1 MKILLSGGHLT
12 PALALC
18 DYIQAL
24 HSDDSL
30 VFAGRRYSQDSTK
43 QLAHEY
49 QEIKNRGLTFVEFWA
64 PRWQAGFGLW
74 IVLFPLQFVWSWMK
88 AIYIFLRHRPTVY
101 MSFGGYL
108 AVPLAL
114 AAWLL
119 RIPIVTHEQTRVIGT
134 ATQFISKLA
143 TKVAVSFAD
152 TSGEL
157 PSDKVVITGNP
168 LRPVLFTPK
177 PNRPTWL
184 PSSTRKPILYVTGG
198 NQGSQVINTLIEQAL
213 PTLTKSWLV
222 IHQCGNKSATT
233 NYRKQL
239 ERSKA
244 KLPAGQQGAY
254 FVSEWFSELDLAWIY
269 QNAQVVVARAGANTL
284 AELIT
289 FELPSVVIPLP
300 FSHGNEQQRNAEW
313 LAGVGGTYV
322 IPQKQ
327 VNATELISALHYVK
341 NHRANYL
348 ASLAQVPKTKD
359 AAKALYQVI
368 TKASR

>member
-18 DYIQAL
+18 DYIRSQSTA
-24 HSDDSL
+24 DEL
-30 VFAGRRYSQDSTK
+30 VFAGRRYSQDQTK

-49 QEIKNRGLTFVEFWA
+49 QEITNRGLTFVEFWA
-64 PRWQAGFGLW
+64 PRWQSGLGLW
-74 IVLFPLQFVWSWMK
+74 ILLFPLQFAWSWLK
-88 AIYIFLRHRPTVY
+88 ALYICLRHRPTVY
-101 MSFGGYL
+101 VSFGGYL

-119 RIPIVTHEQTRVIGT
+119 RVPIVTHEQTRVVGT
-134 ATQFISKLA
+134 ATKLISKVA
-143 TKVAVSFAD
+143 TTVAVSFSD
-152 TSGEL
+152 TTGDL
-157 PSDKVVITGNP
+157 PGRKVVVTGNP

-177 PNRPTWL
+177 PSRPNWL
-184 PSSTRKPILYVTGG
+184 PSTTRKPILYVTGG
-198 NQGSQVINTLIEQAL
+198 NQGSQVINTLIEQSL
-213 PTLTKSWLV
+213 PALTKMWLV

-244 KLPAGQQGAY
+244 KLPAAQQGAY
-254 FVSEWFSELDLAWIY
+254 FVSEWFSEPDLAWIY

-327 VNATELISALHYVK
+327 VTAAALVAALHYVK

-359 AAKALYQVI
+359 AAKALYEVVA
-368 TKASR
+368 KASR